1 MRRKWWIALLALL
14 AACVVC
20 AGSVLA
26 AVPLDV
32 GNEVDYGGGGG
43 WDSGGDWDF
52 GGWDSD
58 DDDDGGMFFFFGGGD
73 GGGSGGSVG
82 TAVVA
87 VVIVAIVVL
96 AVFRAN
102 KGRHTARP
110 GAPVAPVRSPGNHEA
125 EILPAIGAVDPQ
137 FSKDAFLGFAKE
149 VYMTLQQAWTER
161 DWEKIRPFEK
171 EELYRQHE
179 LQLQEYI
186 RNGQINVVERINVNQ
201 AYLHKY
207 ERDRQYE
214 YLTVCLKARFNDY
227 IIDEKTR
234 AVLKGDPN
242 REIFMQYLMT
252 FTRRTGVQTAAAGD
266 GPETVACPNCGAPV
280 RITSAGR
287 CEYCDFIITTGEHD
301 WVLSAYHSVKPGVA
315 TDERGVILRDSEG
328 GA

>member
-1 MRRKWWIALLALL
+1 MNRKWWLALL
-14 AACVVC
+14 AVLCIFVGC
-20 AGSVLA
+20 AAGALA
-26 AVPLDV
+26 AIPLDA

-43 WDSGGDWDF
+43 GWDSGGWDS

-58 DDDDGGMFFFFGGGD
+58 DDDGGG
-73 GGGSGGSVG
+73 GIIFFGSGGGRSGGMG
-82 TAVVA
+82 TVIVV
-87 VVIVAIVVL
+87 VVIVAIVVA
-96 AVFRAN
+96 AVFKAN
-102 KGRHTARP
+102 KHSARTGGR
-110 GAPVAPVRSPGNHEA
+110 PVSAGLNPGNHEA
-125 EILPAIGAVDPQ
+125 AILPAITAVDPN

-179 LQLQEYI
+179 LQLQEYV

-227 IIDEKTR
+227 VVDEKTR

-252 FTRRTGVQTAAAGD
+252 FMRKTGVRTAAAEG
-266 GPETVACPNCGAPV
+266 GQKIVSCPNCGAPV
-280 RITSAGR
+280 NITSSGR

-301 WVLSAYHSVKPGVA
+301 WVLSVYHSVKPGVA
-315 TDERGVILRDSEG
+315 LDERGVILRDDEG
-328 GA
+328 EA